1 MELIPYKINDETR
14 FEVKSVSSQTN
25 GFYTVGIVEITD
37 EFTLDAYLNSRGIEV
52 K

>member
-25 GFYTVGIVEITD
+25 GFILLGLLKYQTS
-37 EFTLDAYLNSRGIEV
+37 LL
-52 K
+52 